1 MKRNRSSARKASG
14 LSGVAER
21 PVVAMRP
28 GNAGGAKGPWFKESV
43 RSDEGRWRLA
53 MSLPTLQKVEKLQ
66 RALHAKA
73 KESPEFRFYSLYDK
87 V

>member
-1 MKRNRSSARKASG
+1 MRRSRSSARKASG

-21 PVVAMRP
+21 PVV
-28 GNAGGAKGPWFKESV
+28 
-43 RSDEGRWRLA
+43 A

-73 KESPEFRFYSLYDK
+73 KESPEFRFYNLYEK
-87 V
+87 L